1 MSSLSVAD
9 SRELLQKFND
19 GNVRALSR
27 IISCIE
33 DNAEGYQ
40 EILGQLHQ
48 HSGKAL
54 RIGVTGPPGAGKST
68 LVNGLAK
75 LFLGQHKRV
84 GIIAVDPSSPFT
96 GGALLGDRVRMQDL
110 PSDGRVFF
118 RSMATRGARGGLAS
132 ATNNVGIA
140 LDAFGFDITLIE
152 TVGVGQI
159 EIDVIDTCDVVVV
172 ALVPESGDSVQ
183 TLKAGLLEIANIMVV
198 NKSDRP
204 GADSLAAEMRQAI
217 KLRQGNEDRWK
228 IPVVPTQ
235 ATHGGGLEKLV
246 EKIDAFI
253 DYQKQTG
260 GFESH
265 RHRRMRKM
273 ILAILSDRFRRE
285 FLDRLSDHVD
295 FERIIEDITHG
306 RTDPYRTADEL
317 FVKYGQP
324 G

>member
-1 MSSLSVAD
+1 MSSMSAAGPD
-9 SRELLQKFND
+9 LLARFYD

-27 IISCIE
+27 IISRIE
-33 DNAEGYQ
+33 DNSPGFQ
-40 EILGQLHQ
+40 EILGELHQ
-48 HSGKAL
+48 HAGHAL

-75 LFLGQHKRV
+75 RFLKRGKRV

-110 PSDGRVFF
+110 PSDGRVYF

-132 ATNNVGIA
+132 ATNNAGIA

-159 EIDVIDTCDVVVV
+159 EIDVIDTCDVVIV

-198 NKSDRP
+198 NKSDRS

-217 KLRQGNEDRWK
+217 KLRQGSHDRWK
-228 IPVVPTQ
+228 IPVVLTQ
-235 ATHGGGLEKLV
+235 ATHGVGVELLV
-246 EKIDAFI
+246 EKIDAFLE
-253 DYQKQTG
+253 YQKQTG
-260 GFESH
+260 GFEAH
-265 RHRRMRKM
+265 RHQRVRKM
-273 ILAILSDRFRRE
+273 ILTILSERFRRE

-295 FERIIEDITHG
+295 FEKIIENITAG